1 MGMGACVSF
10 VLGAGSLLI
19 DAGPLRSQPV
29 CTIDG
34 SVESCEATLIGTALT
49 VVRADGSVIRT
60 KRLGRCGSDQ
70 GSDGTTQRCTVRIE
84 VPNDFVYGLQV
95 LKPQGAIELIAPI
108 FRIELDGVNRAA
120 E

>member
-49 VVRADGSVIRT
+49 VVRAEDEVIRARRHAHVGG
-60 KRLGRCGSDQ
+60 KDDRGAGGVPEWNLGRGVVFV
-70 GSDGTTQRCTVRIE
+70 RCARG
-84 VPNDFVYGLQV
+84 D
-95 LKPQGAIELIAPI
+95 A
-108 FRIELDGVNRAA
+108 RARA
-120 E
+120 RR